1 MSEIHDMTA
10 LQQAAAIRAGDL
22 SPTEIAAHYID
33 RIRDADGVIG
43 AFVTV
48 TEELAL
54 EQAATAERGLAHA
67 RRTGQRLGP
76 LYGVPV
82 AIKDVARIE
91 DVRHTQGSAVYGDD
105 VADIDDHVVA
115 RLKQAGLV
123 ILGTTNTPEFA
134 LPCYTENLVGP
145 PTRNPWS
152 LEHSPG
158 GSSGGSAAAVA
169 ARLAPIAHGTDAGGS
184 VRIPASACGVVGL
197 KPSRGRVSN
206 GPIDH
211 EVTGL
216 SVHGALG
223 RSVAD
228 TAALLDAMSGVMPG
242 DAFTAPPRA
251 EPGLEGGV
259 GHGRRRIAVM
269 PDPMVPGVSAHPDCL
284 KALERVTGLL
294 RDAGHSVEE
303 VEMSPDQG
311 VADAF
316 ARAWSVNAA
325 SVIVDEDEEEL
336 LTPFTRYMRE
346 LGREVTGLELH
357 TALSTFRGIG
367 QMLADLF
374 FATYDLIL
382 TPTLA
387 KPPARVGEFT
397 SDDDQVVNYDR
408 MTAFMP
414 YTPMY
419 NIAGLPAISLPA
431 HVNDEGLPIGV
442 MVGGRY
448 GDERSVL
455 ALATEIESTVGW
467 VSSPPPPC
475 VATGALTR

>member
-1 MSEIHDMTA
+1 
-10 LQQAAAIRAGDL
+10 
-22 SPTEIAAHYID
+22 
-33 RIRDADGVIG
+33 
-43 AFVTV
+43 
-48 TEELAL
+48 
-54 EQAATAERGLAHA
+54 
-67 RRTGQRLGP
+67 
-76 LYGVPV
+76 VPV
-82 AIKDVARIE
+82 AIKDVARVE
-91 DVRHTQGSAVYGDD
+91 DVRFTQGSAVYAEE

-115 RLKQAGLV
+115 RIKGAGMV

-134 LPCYTENLVGP
+134 LPCYTENEIAP
-145 PTRNPWS
+145 ATRNPWS
-152 LEHSPG
+152 PEHSPG
-158 GSSGGSAAAVA
+158 GSSGGSGAAVA
-169 ARLAPIAHGTDAGGS
+169 ARLAPLAHGTDAGGS

-228 TAALLDAMSGVMPG
+228 TAALVDVMSGVMPG
-242 DAFTAPPRA
+242 DTFTAPPGAASAA
-251 EPGLEGGV
+251 EHGGA
-259 GHGRRRIAVM
+259 RYRIAVM
-269 PDPMVPGVSAHPDCL
+269 PDPMVPGVSAHPHCL
-284 KALERVTGLL
+284 EALGEVTELL
-294 RDAGHSVEE
+294 REAGHSVEE

-325 SVIVDEDEEEL
+325 SILVDEDEEDL

-346 LGREVTGLELH
+346 RGRGVTGLEVH
-357 TALSTFRGIG
+357 NALVTFRGIG

-387 KPPARVGEFT
+387 KPPARIGEF
-397 SDDDQVVNYDR
+397 SSHGDQAVNYER

-414 YTPMY
+414 YTPVY
-419 NIAGLPAISLPA
+419 NIAGLPAISMPA
-431 HVNDEGLPIGV
+431 HVSDEGLPIGV
-442 MVGGRY
+442 MLGGRY
-448 GDERSVL
+448 GDEGTVL
-455 ALATEIESTVGW
+455 RVAAELESRVGW
-467 VSSPPPPC
+467 VSAPAPAPEL
-475 VATGALTR
+475 GALVR